1 MRPIRLAVIGAGP
14 SCTYVFDR
22 LAATARAAGGPVP
35 LDLHVFD
42 RTGQFGAGRVHS
54 PEQPVTSVLNRIAG
68 QVAFAADESVV
79 GAGALLPTE
88 ERPTLH
94 QWCRARYAETGAP
107 EFDLTA
113 EDSPKRYVH
122 GLALGDRFRRYAAL
136 LRDVPGVRVRLH
148 HQEVTDLEELPDGRL
163 GVTGMAGERLLD
175 ADHVLLLTGHSS
187 NDPRRYPKQSRWARF
202 AESHP
207 AVFVP
212 FAYPLQDAFA
222 PGQAGPGTTVG
233 CAGTGLTAID
243 VILHLTEGRGGTFTR
258 EPDGTLAYRASGR
271 EPDSIVAFS
280 GSGLFTFTRP
290 FNAKERDTG
299 NLEHRGVHLTEAAV
313 LRLRR
318 SAGRPP
324 VTISGR
330 EQRQL
335 DFRAHILPLVVLE
348 MAHVYYTT
356 LLGDDFGR
364 RLEAA
369 VRPVC
374 EAFLTDGG
382 GDASCDASVR
392 RLLSPLEAL
401 CDRTAQTVDDV
412 LAGRLALGEA
422 DRREPGTQAAVRRF
436 LEVVFGARGAGTIA
450 VHLGDA
456 PALAAAVAAGVSP
469 WRHPKTV
476 SGQRFR
482 WERLIRPIDR
492 ESFTGPEGYRAAML
506 DFLDLDHR
514 WAAQGNLANP
524 AKAAA
529 DSVWRDLRSVLA
541 HAVDFGGLHAASHRD
556 FLDVYMPHLNRLV
569 NGAALGV
576 MEKIRALVRH
586 GLVDVSAGPQAA
598 VRPDERSGRFV
609 VHGVVTGAALPVDVL
624 VDARVHPF
632 DAERDV
638 LALYPNLLRRGLVR
652 TWRNPGTDGP
662 DFAPGGLD
670 LTEDFHPV
678 RGDGRTDRRLT
689 VLGWPSEGVMFFQYG
704 ALRPR
709 QNHHIMRDILQWMG
723 EFWEQVAAAGPGA
736 GPTPRHRE

>member
-14 SCTYVFDR
+14 SCTYVLDR
-22 LAATARAAGGPVP
+22 LAATARTAGGPVP
-35 LDLHVFD
+35 LDVHVFD
-42 RTGQFGAGRVHS
+42 RTGEFGAGRVHS
-54 PEQPVTSVLNRIAG
+54 AGQPVTSVLNRIAG

-79 GAGALLPTE
+79 GAGALLPGE

-94 QWCRARYAETGAP
+94 QWCRARHAETGEP

-122 GLALGDRFRRYAAL
+122 GLALADRFRRYAAL
-136 LRDVPGVRVRLH
+136 LSEVPGVRVRLR
-148 HQEVTDLEELPDGRL
+148 HQEVADLEELPDGRL
-163 GVTGMAGERLLD
+163 GVTGTRGERLLD

-187 NDPRRYPKQSRWARF
+187 NDPSRYPKQAGWARF
-202 AESHP
+202 AESR
-207 AVFVP
+207 AVVFVP

-243 VILHLTEGRGGTFTR
+243 IVLHLTEGRGGTFTR
-258 EPDGTLAYRASGR
+258 QPDGTLAYRASGR
-271 EPDSIVAFS
+271 EPDSIVPFS

-299 NLEHRGVHLTEAAV
+299 SLEHRGVFLTEEAV

-324 VTISGR
+324 VTICGR

-335 DFRAHILPLVVLE
+335 DFRDHVLPLVVLE
-348 MAHVYYTT
+348 MALVYYTT
-356 LLGDDFGR
+356 LLGPGFGH
-364 RLEAA
+364 RLAAA
-369 VRPVC
+369 VRPVH
-374 EAFLTDGG
+374 EAFLADGG
-382 GDASCDASVR
+382 AGAPSEVSVR
-392 RLLSPLEAL
+392 RLLAPLEEL
-401 CDRTAQTVDDV
+401 CDRAADTVDAV
-412 LAGRLALGEA
+412 LAGGLALAEA
-422 DRREPGTQAAVRRF
+422 ERREPGTRAAVLRF
-436 LEVVFGARGAGTIA
+436 VEVVFGEHLAGGIVARA
-450 VHLGDA
+450 GDA
-456 PALAAAVAAGVSP
+456 PAFADAVAAGESP

-476 SGQRFR
+476 SGQRFS
-482 WERLIRPIDR
+482 WERLIRPIDVA
-492 ESFTGPEGYRAAML
+492 SATGPQEYRAAML
-506 DFLDLDHR
+506 DFLDLDQR
-514 WAAQGNLANP
+514 WASQGNLANP

-556 FLDVYMPHLNRLV
+556 FLDVYMRHLNRLV
-569 NGAALGV
+569 NGSALGV
-576 MEKIRALVRH
+576 MEKLGALVRH
-586 GLVDVSAGPQAA
+586 GIVDVSAGPRAD
-598 VRPDERSGRFV
+598 VRPDEHSGRFV
-609 VHGVVTGAALPVDVL
+609 VHGGVTGAVLPVDVL

-632 DAERDV
+632 DAEKDV

-670 LTEDFHPV
+670 LTEEFHPV

-704 ALRPR
+704 ALRPQ

-723 EFWEQVAAAGPGA
+723 EFWEHVAGAAAAG
-736 GPTPRHRE
+736 GPVSQHGG